1 MEQVLWNI
9 YSTCMTF
16 VPPLRGT
23 FIIGTVND
31 IVKVLKYQVIS
42 YANLLYNKSS
52 C

>member
-23 FIIGTVND
+23 FIIG
-31 IVKVLKYQVIS
+31 KWF
-42 YANLLYNKSS
+42 NKSS
-52 C
+52 

>member
-23 FIIGTVND
+23 FIIG
-31 IVKVLKYQVIS
+31 K
-42 YANLLYNKSS
+42 
-52 C
+52 